1 MVVEHINTGLMIV
14 NSLIK
19 SLPSV
24 AYKRHAEHTNSIL
37 NGMVFVFSD
46 NWNPIAMARNIC
58 S

>member
-24 AYKRHAEHTNSIL
+24 AYKRHVEHTNSIL

-46 NWNPIAMARNIC
+46 N
-58 S
+58 